1 MLPPLAGS
9 QVRCRSWEM
18 EMVTVPM
25 TKPQIMKQPYKPAA
39 VFVGLVASGFL
50 FPRFQLRWGATPG
63 EADGGLPGDDFLSVA
78 GLQST
83 RAIAIEAPADAVWPW
98 LAQMGQGRGGLYS
111 HDFLENLAG
120 LDIHSADHIHQEWQD
135 IRVGD
140 RFHLAP
146 AASADLEVGLVEP
159 GNAVVLRV
167 PPGSPRGPFDFS
179 WAFVLKP
186 QPDGTTRLLVR
197 ERYAYRWWARC
208 LVEAVEVASF
218 IMSRRMLH
226 GIRSRAEGNA

>member
-1 MLPPLAGS
+1 
-9 QVRCRSWEM
+9 
-18 EMVTVPM
+18 M
-25 TKPQIMKQPYKPAA
+25 TKSQNMKQLSWPA
-39 VFVGLVASGFL
+39 VFACLVASGFL
-50 FPRFQLRWGATPG
+50 FRRFQLRWGATAA
-63 EADGGLPGDDFLSVA
+63 EADGRLQGDEFLSVA
-78 GLQST
+78 DLQST
-83 RAIAIEAPADAVWPW
+83 RAITIEAPADAVWPW

-111 HDFLENLAG
+111 YDFLENLAG
-120 LDIHSADHIHQEWQD
+120 LDIHSADRIHPEWQD
-135 IRVGD
+135 IKVGD

-159 GNAVVLRV
+159 GTALVLRV
-167 PPGSPRGPFDFS
+167 PPGSPPGPFDFS

-197 ERYAYRWWARC
+197 ERYAYRRWWARC

-226 GIRSRAEGNA
+226 GIKSRAEGNV

>member
-1 MLPPLAGS
+1 
-9 QVRCRSWEM
+9 
-18 EMVTVPM
+18 M
-25 TKPQIMKQPYKPAA
+25 TKRQNWKQPYTPAA
-39 VFVGLVASGFL
+39 VIAGLVASGYL
-50 FPRFQLRWGATPG
+50 FRRFQLRWGATPA
-63 EADGGLPGDDFLSVA
+63 EADGGLPGDDFMSVA

-83 RAIAIEAPADAVWPW
+83 RAITIEAPPDAVWPW

-111 HDFLENLAG
+111 YDFLENLAG
-120 LDIHSADHIHQEWQD
+120 LDIHSADRIHPEWQD
-135 IRVGD
+135 IKAGD

-159 GNAVVLRV
+159 GNAFVLRV
-167 PPGSPRGPFDFS
+167 PPGSPPGPFDFS

-186 QPDGTTRLLVR
+186 RPDGATRLLVR
-197 ERYAYRWWARC
+197 ERYAYRQWWARC

-226 GIRSRAEGNA
+226 GIKSRSEGHVL